1 MRHVHRDAG
10 QALAT
15 PKGGTSQKIP
25 QETNPPRISLA
36 TTVRRSEPQAPE
48 VPRRACLPALGQ
60 VPITMPW
67 WLHDFPWAL
76 PLPPQ
81 SFSLPGRDNEVYP
94 QACLWSLLQDGPKC
108 GRGYDSTENGPLWWE
123 WQG

>member
-25 QETNPPRISLA
+25 QETSPPRISLA

-48 VPRRACLPALGQ
+48 VPRRLSARS
-60 VPITMPW
+60 
-67 WLHDFPWAL
+67 WAGAHHNATVA
-76 PLPPQ
+76 P
-81 SFSLPGRDNEVYP
+81 
-94 QACLWSLLQDGPKC
+94 
-108 GRGYDSTENGPLWWE
+108 
-123 WQG
+123 